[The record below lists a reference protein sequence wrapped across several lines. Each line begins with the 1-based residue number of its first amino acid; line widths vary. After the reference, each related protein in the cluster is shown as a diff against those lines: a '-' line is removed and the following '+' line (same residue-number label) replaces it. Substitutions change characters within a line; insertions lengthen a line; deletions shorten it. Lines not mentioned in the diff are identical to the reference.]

1 MHRFIAI
8 WVAWMV
14 GGWFCPQMATAAR
27 AAHPDAAMVIHFE
40 SGKAATGPAIKARLK
55 KFLEKYEIGPET
67 RVFIVGYTDAVGE
80 KARND
85 RLSRNRAQ
93 AIRRQI
99 VRTFGLDA
107 TVVMAMG
114 KGEASPVADN
124 RNAKGRAANRRAEIY
139 LANAKLREP
148 RRVYG
153 PGDPNFEAIQTL
165 VVEAETL
172 IKQRQLGK
180 AVKKLQKAGAL
191 GGDHYADWHTAFGIA
206 GFYAGAPQSKVH
218 AHLAAALR
226 LDPFNDTAR
235 EYLSRSTARQ
245 NVASGA
251 VTRQMG
257 DRAENA
263 IPVTTIVQEHEYL
276 RLFRATPVAHR
287 KVDGLPVDEWQ
298 CLDEQGQPVTYY
310 FDHSEVFGWAFSD
323 ASAAGNRAAAPKHP
337 LRPVPHEAALSV
349 PPQVGSPTQ
358 SVSDEPKGVWGSKVF
373 K

>member
-1 MHRFIAI
+1 
-8 WVAWMV
+8 
-14 GGWFCPQMATAAR
+14 MATAAEV
-27 AAHPDAAMVIHFE
+27 AHPDASMVIHFD
-40 SGKAATGPAIKARLK
+40 SGKAAPGPAIKAQLK
-55 KFLEKYEIGPET
+55 KFLEKYEIGPQT
-67 RVFIVGYTDAVGE
+67 RVFIVGYTDAVGD

-99 VRTFGLDA
+99 VRGIGVDA

-114 KGEASPVADN
+114 KGEASPVANN

-139 LANAKLREP
+139 LTNAKLREP
-148 RRVYG
+148 RRIYG
-153 PGDPNFEAIQTL
+153 PGDPNFKAIQSL
-165 VVEAETL
+165 VQEAETL
-172 IKQRQLGK
+172 IKQRQLGE

-206 GFYAGAPQSKVH
+206 GFYADAPQSMIH

-226 LDPFNDTAR
+226 LDPYSDTAR

-257 DRAENA
+257 GRAENA
-263 IPVTTIVQEHEYL
+263 IPVTAIVQEHEYL
-276 RLFRATPVAHR
+276 RLFRATPTAHQ
-287 KVDGLPVDEWQ
+287 KVDGLPVDKWE
-298 CLDEQGQPVTYY
+298 CLDAQGQPVTYY
-310 FDHSEVFGWAFSD
+310 FDHSKVYGWVFTD
-323 ASAAGNRAAAPKHP
+323 APAAGKSASGPKNP
-337 LRPVPHEAALSV
+337 SKPVPHEAALSV
-349 PPQVGSPTQ
+349 PLPAVSPVR